1 MWVGIGF
8 FSYAVQWHR
17 GTICSTMCT
26 VLNPTILHKDSEQ
39 ASMAGVHRLFS
50 DALVRIWHIREN
62 QKKKLKSLG
71 LGLQNQK
78 TPKYIVDKF
87 EEL

>member
-1 MWVGIGF
+1 MA
-8 FSYAVQWHR
+8 AVHQ
-17 GTICSTMCT
+17 
-26 VLNPTILHKDSEQ
+26 
-39 ASMAGVHRLFS
+39 LFP